1 MARQALLKLEQM
13 NHSKETNSKKSS
25 SGKSTENM
33 ALLSEKQ
40 QEAKSYDDD
49 ELVYTQKK
57 RVDDAK
63 HDDCNV
69 PGEKDPI
76 SYVTD
81 EDENMNYD
89 DPLRK
94 I

>member
-1 MARQALLKLEQM
+1 MARQALIKLESM
-13 NHSKETNSKKSS
+13 NHSKDTNSKKSA

-40 QEAKSYDDD
+40 HEAKSNDDE

-57 RVDDAK
+57 RVDDVK
-63 HDDCNV
+63 YDDCNV

-76 SYVTD
+76 SYDTHD
-81 EDENMNYD
+81 DENMDYD